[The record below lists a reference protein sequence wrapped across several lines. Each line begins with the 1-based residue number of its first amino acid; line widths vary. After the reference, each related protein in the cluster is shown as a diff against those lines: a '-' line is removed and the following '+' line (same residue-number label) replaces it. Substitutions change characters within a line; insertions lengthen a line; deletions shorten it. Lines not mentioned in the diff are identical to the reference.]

1 MEFMIIK
8 EKNRENISS
17 KKKKFK
23 IRRRKSFLDENGENT
38 FKIWKKKELLN
49 KNSLTLNRSQ
59 SQKQNVQNKKKNS
72 FFCSVLNYKNI
83 EDEIRHVI
91 KEMRRACLWELRR
104 QSYELKMLD
113 INDKEFENEK
123 DNNLS
128 GKLSSKYLFN
138 NSLNDKSFEKYAKK
152 KQKSKTIILK
162 KNDLINELYLN
173 DKKNE
178 LDINNFRSKLD
189 ISKTNIDKNNK
200 KNNKIIAGDKFR
212 FLYRGGLVLDSND
225 ENESDEDHEQI
236 GYLINPESTI
246 IYIYDLLICFG
257 VFYSLLYIPYELA
270 KYFCPC
276 NFQYNLINKGINII
290 IDLLF
295 IIDLVINFFHKYYE
309 KEEKIIFHFNI
320 KIIYKYIFGWFFID
334 LLSSVP
340 INIILFFNCR
350 NYQTLIYHTYEKGS
364 IIDILFF
371 LRCFKAIKIFKILSR
386 KKNQL
391 MTKIIEKCTDNILLG
406 NIFEILNDILFV
418 FIGLHIISCSYIFI
432 GKHTFPGWIHKNE
445 LQNSSFWNLYMI
457 SIYYIITTLTTVGY
471 GDISPDSLIEIIFR
485 VILLAFGIVG
495 YSWLISSISNGIN
508 KENFASINFANE
520 CQILEE
526 IRMTYK
532 KLPYKLYSNIIN
544 HLKHKHF
551 YQKKYDKHLL
561 FNSLPYSLK
570 NNLIVSM
577 YNYQLEKF
585 HFFKNISNSNFLVD
599 ILTCFSPI
607 SALKGDILLRENDL
621 IEEMYF
627 VKEGKLSLEVS
638 INIANPEESINKYL
652 SDDFLNFAFDFDPNL
667 NYSQIQKYS
676 KINTINTISTFM
688 GRKQSNLHNSTT
700 SKKEVKNTTKNVYLK
715 IHDIHKNEDF
725 GDIFMFFGKRSPFAL
740 RVKTKRALLFGVKK
754 EDFTKLCEQYKNI
767 FREIHKKK
775 KHNLNIIKNIMIK
788 TIMTFCNVK
797 GIKINNRYKNTIQK
811 AINELNKEII
821 PIDILKNQKLESA
834 FNEIDDEINQ
844 TIEDF
849 DKELSHLNSELNIKE
864 KIKKIYRKSK
874 SSNVKKCKKFLLEE
888 SNSSNEYESI
898 YYSSVHKNRKKK
910 KHKQNNNKTIMK
922 SNIRLNSKLGKKI
935 DFNFSESDDSEKT
948 EELKTELK
956 ETSEIGPNTL
966 QILPQSLIDLIKS
979 KIKDK
984 NSFKKDDKDKEE
996 NIFICINNNYNY
1008 ESNIKNINTNNIGNN
1023 MDNIKKYKKSS
1034 SNVTFKKILN
1044 NINGEQNLKLKNKKE
1059 NKIHKKS
1066 NFTSVSLFHLKE
1078 IIFL

>member
-1 MEFMIIK
+1 MEFMKIK

-49 KNSLTLNRSQ
+49 KKSLTLNRSQ

-178 LDINNFRSKLD
+178 LDINNFISKLD
-189 ISKTNIDKNNK
+189 ISKNNIDKNNK

-570 NNLIVSM
+570 NNLIV
-577 YNYQLEKF
+577 L
-585 HFFKNISNSNFLVD
+585 
-599 ILTCFSPI
+599 
-607 SALKGDILLRENDL
+607 
-621 IEEMYF
+621 
-627 VKEGKLSLEVS
+627 
-638 INIANPEESINKYL
+638 
-652 SDDFLNFAFDFDPNL
+652 
-667 NYSQIQKYS
+667 
-676 KINTINTISTFM
+676 
-688 GRKQSNLHNSTT
+688 
-700 SKKEVKNTTKNVYLK
+700 
-715 IHDIHKNEDF
+715 
-725 GDIFMFFGKRSPFAL
+725 
-740 RVKTKRALLFGVKK
+740 
-754 EDFTKLCEQYKNI
+754 
-767 FREIHKKK
+767 
-775 KHNLNIIKNIMIK
+775 
-788 TIMTFCNVK
+788 
-797 GIKINNRYKNTIQK
+797 
-811 AINELNKEII
+811 
-821 PIDILKNQKLESA
+821 
-834 FNEIDDEINQ
+834 
-844 TIEDF
+844 
-849 DKELSHLNSELNIKE
+849 
-864 KIKKIYRKSK
+864 
-874 SSNVKKCKKFLLEE
+874 
-888 SNSSNEYESI
+888 
-898 YYSSVHKNRKKK
+898 
-910 KHKQNNNKTIMK
+910 
-922 SNIRLNSKLGKKI
+922 
-935 DFNFSESDDSEKT
+935 
-948 EELKTELK
+948 
-956 ETSEIGPNTL
+956 
-966 QILPQSLIDLIKS
+966 
-979 KIKDK
+979 
-984 NSFKKDDKDKEE
+984 
-996 NIFICINNNYNY
+996 
-1008 ESNIKNINTNNIGNN
+1008 
-1023 MDNIKKYKKSS
+1023 
-1034 SNVTFKKILN
+1034 
-1044 NINGEQNLKLKNKKE
+1044 
-1059 NKIHKKS
+1059 
-1066 NFTSVSLFHLKE
+1066 
-1078 IIFL
+1078 